1 MKKRT
6 IRLVLTVLCLLC
18 TVALASCFKEK
29 EPVVEHEHEWD
40 EGVITV
46 QGNCQTGEEGEIT
59 YTCTICGEKKTE
71 KTDGHDWGEGVKIY
85 QETCTE
91 TGMMRYVCKRCGESK
106 VEEIPKSDE
115 HLFGEA
121 RLVTPPTA
129 DKEGVEEK
137 VCSRCGIA
145 RTFPSEITYGAYQSK
160 VRAARSKAASVTV
173 TTDTSIRSDL
183 GTKYATPSV
192 TPTAGQHP
200 RVMFNQNDISGIQ
213 RALNNGMNVT
223 AAKEFRKQV
232 ALLTDGALPSATV
245 HGSNGTFNFNG
256 KTLSDVMALALDY
269 QLTKNEITG
278 YQAIYA
284 AKNYLKTLDIQSFK
298 PDPERTVG
306 NVMYGMACVYD
317 WCHDLLTEADK
328 TQIVAGV
335 QHKLCELTGTDLSN
349 GKTIQFM
356 EVGFPPSGQ
365 NPVAGHGCEFQ
376 ILRDYLSFAIAI
388 YDEYPGWW
396 NFVGGRFY
404 QDYVPVRNEF
414 YTAGMVPQGVSQ
426 YVQIRFAADCYAAQ
440 LIKAMSGRL
449 PFNAVGMKQVM
460 RTVYSHE
467 LPGQY
472 SFASGDGSNDSE
484 TVNQIKK
491 MMDFGMAAMISSHLF
506 DDATI
511 RAQFEANKNSY
522 SVFGDGQYGLEQTV
536 GYACEELICSS
547 GEVKAAKDLHAGMD
561 LVVYNGGW
569 LGQMIARNSWKDD
582 QAAVLMKIGVRADS
596 NHGHADAGQFQ
607 IWYKGMLAGDT
618 GAYASYNTDHWKYYH
633 QATVAHNCLLIKGS
647 GQTSRTA
654 EPSGLTAWK
663 SGTYDTGV
671 VRGFDYGYAD
681 EAKTRLN
688 YAYIAGDIAK
698 AYGSSVASE
707 VQRRML
713 AVYDTGNADVP
724 MFFFVFDKIASKS
737 ASDSKTFLLHIAS
750 EPTING
756 KTVTSTSGQGKLV
769 LQNVFGAENS
779 GITAIGGAGKNYW
792 ANGKQYTPN
801 RYPLDG
807 FWGRVEITTTASQ
820 LLNVMYVCDKSK
832 SPNLTATAI
841 GSEAD
846 AVKGAVIGNTAA
858 AFVVSQ
864 TRQSSAFSFTATG
877 TGNLNYYVSG
887 VAAGNWTVSVGRTTQ
902 TVAASS
908 DGGFLSFTA
917 PAGKVTLTP
926 AN

>member
-6 IRLVLTVLCLLC
+6 IRLALAVLCLLC
-18 TVALASCFKEK
+18 AAALASCIKGK
-29 EPVVEHEHEWD
+29 EPVGEHEHEWN
-40 EGVITV
+40 EGEITV

-71 KTDGHDWGEGVKIY
+71 KTDGHDWGEGEKIY

-106 VEEIPKSDE
+106 IEEIPKSDD
-115 HLFGEA
+115 HLFGDA

-129 DKEGVEEK
+129 DQEGVEEK

-160 VRAARSKAASVTV
+160 VRAAKTKAASVIV
-173 TTDTSIRSDL
+173 TNDRSIRSDL
-183 GTKYATPSV
+183 GSTYATPTV
-192 TPTAGQHP
+192 KPTAGQHP
-200 RVMFNQNDISGIQ
+200 RVMFNENDISGIQ

-232 ALLTDGALPSATV
+232 ALLTDGALPAATV

-317 WCHDLLTEADK
+317 WCYPLLTEEDK

-335 QHKLCELTGTDLSN
+335 QHKLCESS
-349 GKTIQFM
+349 FM
-356 EVGFPPSGQ
+356 EVGFPPSKQ

-396 NFVGGRFY
+396 NFIGGRFY

-414 YTAGMVPQGVSQ
+414 YSAGMVPQGVSQ
-426 YVQIRFAADCYAAQ
+426 YVQIRFAADCYAAL

-449 PFNAVGMKQVM
+449 PFNAIGMKQVIY
-460 RTVYSHE
+460 TIYSHE

-547 GEVKAAKDLHAGMD
+547 GEVKAARDLHKGMD

-607 IWYKGMLAGDT
+607 IWYRGMLAGDT

-633 QATVAHNCLLIKGS
+633 QATVAHNCLMINGS
-647 GQTSRTA
+647 GQTSRTS
-654 EPSGLTAWK
+654 EPGNLTAWK
-663 SGTYDTGV
+663 SGAYDTGI

-681 EAKTRLN
+681 EAKTKPT

-698 AYGSSVASE
+698 AYGSSTATE
-707 VQRRML
+707 VTRRML

-724 MFFFVFDKIASKS
+724 MYFFVFDNVTTPS
-737 ASDSKTFLLHIAS
+737 ACKKTFLLHIAS
-750 EPTING
+750 EPSISG
-756 KTVTSTSGQGKLV
+756 KTVTATSGQGKLV
-769 LQNVFGAENS
+769 LQNVFGAAAD
-779 GITAIGGAGKNYW
+779 GITSIGGTGKNYW
-792 ANGKQYTPN
+792 ANGQQYTPN

-807 FWGRVEITTTASQ
+807 FWGRVEISTGSGSRTNQ

-841 GSEAD
+841 GSETD

-864 TRQSSAFSFTATG
+864 TRQTSAFNFTASG
-877 TGNLNYYVSG
+877 TGDLNYYVSG
-887 VAAGNWTVSVGRTTQ
+887 VQAGNWTISAGGKTL
-902 TVAASS
+902 TVNATS